1 MQSDILDKIVSIL
14 ITKHSNIVREEQI
27 FYEREKNREASGQDI
42 LVPSSSDKG
51 AFLERDFGLGKPWQA
66 ILSHGRTYR
75 EFPWSEWTMYPLG
88 WLFAIAHRPFS
99 SWEVAYSVAV

>member
-51 AFLERDFGLGKPWQA
+51 AFLE
-66 ILSHGRTYR
+66 
-75 EFPWSEWTMYPLG
+75 
-88 WLFAIAHRPFS
+88 
-99 SWEVAYSVAV
+99 